1 MRFSVRSFGYALF
14 YFKEENI
21 NMNMGAFGIIGVG
34 IFVFIGGYLSEDK
47 ELMMVAGAILLWGFG
62 VLTAKPAGGKNPTTG
77 QVYFR
82 CPNCKRNAGE
92 RF

>member
-1 MRFSVRSFGYALF
+1 
-14 YFKEENI
+14 
-21 NMNMGAFGIIGVG
+21 MNMGALGVIGVG

-47 ELMMVAGAILLWGFG
+47 ELMMVAGVILLCGFG
-62 VLTAKPAGGKNPTTG
+62 LLAAKPAGGKNPTTG

-92 RF
+92 EIPQKKREDGKTYKCKICNYKW